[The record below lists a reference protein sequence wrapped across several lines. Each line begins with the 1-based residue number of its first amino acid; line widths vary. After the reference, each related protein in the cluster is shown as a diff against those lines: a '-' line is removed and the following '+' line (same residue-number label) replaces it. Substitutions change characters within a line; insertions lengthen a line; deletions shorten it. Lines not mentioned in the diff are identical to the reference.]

1 MPLVQQPLG
10 ASTAAA
16 PATPVDIYALAGMAG
31 GGHDR
36 TLRARTTDVDAASA
50 AGAELTFADMLLP
63 ADILRGLQASGFGQ
77 PSPVQQKA
85 IPLGCA
91 GFDVIAQAKSGTGKT
106 CVLAVVALKAVDPS
120 VRRPQAI
127 VLAPTREIAVQLA
140 QVITAIGRFTGVRCE
155 TFIGGLPR
163 DDDASRAKQCHV
175 AVGTPGRRSFSGLG
189 FLTCGVYS
197 VGRLFDLVA
206 KEVLAVQALRLLV
219 LDEADQLLTRDFM
232 ADINGLYQLLPLRK
246 QMLALSAT

>member
-1 MPLVQQPLG
+1 MLG
-10 ASTAAA
+10 RVTTADTASVGVTTA
-16 PATPVDIYALAGMAG
+16 DIHALAGPVG

-36 TLRARTTDVDAASA
+36 ALRARTADVDAALA

-63 ADILRGLQASGFGQ
+63 DVLLRGLRASGFER

-106 CVLAVVALKAVDPS
+106 CVLAVVALKAVDPT
-120 VRRPQAI
+120 VPRPQAI
-127 VLAPTREIAVQLA
+127 VLAPTREVAVQLA
-140 QVITAIGRFTGVRCE
+140 QVIAAIGRFTDVRCE

-163 DDDASRAKQCHV
+163 DDDAARAKQCHV
-175 AVGTPGRRSFSGLG
+175 AVGTP
-189 FLTCGVYS
+189 
-197 VGRLFDLVA
+197 GRLFDLVA

-232 ADINGLYQLLPLRK
+232 ADINGLYQLLPPRK
-246 QMLALSAT
+246 QMLALSATCVRANSLSSI